1 MTERLYYTDPLL
13 REFDAEVLAVVDHDG
28 RPAALLDRTAF
39 YPTSGGQPFD
49 VGRLEVVSGTPDRGP
64 DSPGATVLDVI
75 DAGDDVV
82 HVLSAAVPAG
92 VRVHGVIDW
101 PRRFDH
107 MQQHTGQH
115 LLSAALDRQHGA
127 RTVGFHM
134 GAEVSTIDL
143 DRLLEPAAIASAES
157 LTNEVVW
164 GDHPVTVRFAS
175 AADAAALPLRKESG
189 REGTLRLVEV
199 PGFDLSACGGTHVP
213 RTGAVGAVAIVGTE
227 KVRGGTRLTFV
238 AGGRVLRVL
247 HALDAIVAA
256 GLRTLSVLPADL
268 PGAIER
274 QAADLRDQ
282 KKTLKALQEQ
292 LATAEAARLVGAAQ
306 AEAQAETQAQ
316 AEGAPRVATLHV
328 CAAVEG
334 WDQAG
339 LRLLA
344 SRIVASP
351 ARLAVLVSGAPAAV
365 VVARS
370 TDVPLDA
377 QAVVRRLV
385 EAFGGR
391 GGGRPEMAAAGGL
404 EGGAADIVARARTL
418 VEPAAP

>member
-13 REFDAEVLAVVDHDG
+13 REFDAAVLAAVDHDG
-28 RPAALLDRTAF
+28 RPAVLLDRTAF

-49 VGRLEVVSGTPDRGP
+49 VGRLDVVPGVSDHGA

-92 VRVHGVIDW
+92 LRVRGVIDW

-134 GAEVSTIDL
+134 GAEMSTIDL
-143 DRLLEPAAIASAES
+143 DRLLAPEALASAEF

-213 RTGAVGAVAIVGTE
+213 RTGAVGAVAIVGSE

-247 HALDAIVAA
+247 HTLDAIVAA
-256 GLRTLSVLPADL
+256 GLRTLPVLPVDL

-282 KKTLKALQEQ
+282 KKTVKTLQEQ
-292 LATAEAARLVGAAQ
+292 LATAEAARLVAAAQAGAQ
-306 AEAQAETQAQ
+306 AEAR
-316 AEGAPRVATLHV
+316 AEGAPGVATLHV
-328 CAAVEG
+328 CTVVEG

-351 ARLAVLVSGAPAAV
+351 ARLAVLVSGTPAAV

-385 EAFGGR
+385 ETFGGR

-404 EGGAADIVARARTL
+404 EGGGADIVARARTL
-418 VEPAAP
+418 VQPAAP